1 MTAFNETLLSMYQI
15 TNDEFLKM
23 REEQL
28 IEALENEKTY
38 NLAFSALVIK
48 CKRSFAAYKKFAAI
62 VDENEAISIFLECVW
77 QGANRFVKGKS
88 LFTTFIYSYFYRML
102 INEGIKVNR
111 HKNIANL
118 NTFDIDDVGGKSL
131 YNENLNLKLQIK
143 TDSRLSE
150 IQKEIFLMTVEGYT
164 LKQIKEKLK
173 ISANTVRKIKEKLII
188 YKEDYI

>member
-1 MTAFNETLLSMYQI
+1 MTAFNETLLSMHQTT
-15 TNDEFLKM
+15 TNEFLNM
-23 REEQL
+23 EEAEL

-62 VDENEAISIFLECVW
+62 VDENDAISIFLECVW
-77 QGANRFVKGKS
+77 QGAKRFVKGKS
-88 LFTTFIYSYFYRML
+88 LFTTFMYSYFHRML
-102 INEGIKVNR
+102 INEGIRVNR
-111 HKNIANL
+111 SKNIANL
-118 NTFDIDDVGGKSL
+118 NTFDIEDFGGKSL

-143 TDSRLSE
+143 TDNRLSE
-150 IQKEIFLMTVEGYT
+150 IQKEIFLMTVQGYT

-173 ISANTVRKIKEKLII
+173 ISVNTVRKIKEKLII